1 MISDPVVISDPVA
14 ILVVLAAI
22 VYVALRLERRFVLFR
37 SLGGALVAIL
47 LGMAL
52 SNASILPGTSPTY
65 EFLVTWGVSLAVAFI
80 LLSVDLRSI
89 VQAGPKMLAAFGIG
103 AAGTAI
109 GATTAG
115 LLLHRLVGPETWK
128 LTGQFTGTYT
138 GGGANFAALGQAFD
152 TSSDMFSAGV
162 AADVAVTA
170 IWMATCLAVP
180 VLLGRARQG
189 KDEDHPALESADG
202 ERPETLEHQLHSS
215 VRPLPIVDIAALVT
229 IAVGSVWASQ
239 QLGVLLP
246 MLPEVLWLTSIVL
259 LLAQVPTVKKMVG
272 GAVMGNYLL
281 LLFLASN
288 GAQSVIAN
296 IYRVGP
302 AVFYF
307 AVGTV
312 AVHGLVIFGI
322 GRLVGL
328 DLGTLAVASQANVG
342 GPASA
347 LAMAS
352 ARGYGDRVLPGV
364 AVGLLGYAAGNYSGF
379 VVASIVRGLLIG

>member
-1 MISDPVVISDPVA
+1 MISDPVA

-47 LGMAL
+47 LAMVL
-52 SNASILPGTSPTY
+52 SNAGILPGNSPTY

-103 AAGTAI
+103 AAGTAV

-115 LLLHRLVGPETWK
+115 LLLHGLVGPETWK

-138 GGGANFAALGQAFD
+138 GGGANFAALGQAFE
-152 TSSDMFSAGV
+152 TSSDVFSAGV

-180 VLLGRARQG
+180 VLLGHARQG
-189 KDEDHPALESADG
+189 ADDEHPALDKSDG
-202 ERPETLEHQLHSS
+202 ERPETLEHQLHNS
-215 VRPLPIVDIAALVT
+215 VRPLPISDIAALVT
-229 IAVGSVWASQ
+229 IAVGSVWTSQ
-239 QLGVLLP
+239 QLGNLLP
-246 MLPEVLWLTSIVL
+246 MLPEVLWLTTIVL
-259 LLAQVPTVKKMVG
+259 LLAQVPAVKKMVG

-312 AVHGLVIFGI
+312 AVHGLFIFGI
-322 GRLVGL
+322 GRLVGI

-364 AVGLLGYAAGNYSGF
+364 AVGLLGYAVGNYSGF
-379 VVASIVRGLLIG
+379 VVASFVRGLLLG

>member
-1 MISDPVVISDPVA
+1 MISDPVAV
-14 ILVVLAAI
+14 LVVLAAI

-37 SLGGALVAIL
+37 SLGSALVAIL

-52 SNASILPGTSPTY
+52 SNAGILTGDVEFPTY
-65 EFLVTWGVSLAVAFI
+65 VFLVTWGVSLAVAFI

-89 VQAGPKMLAAFGIG
+89 VQAGPKMLAAFGLG

-152 TSSDMFSAGV
+152 TSSDVFSAGV

-180 VLLGRARQG
+180 VLLGHARQG
-189 KDEDHPALESADG
+189 NDDDHPALENTD
-202 ERPETLEHQLHSS
+202 EDRPETLEHQLHSS
-215 VRPLPIVDIAALVT
+215 VRPISIIDIAALVT

-239 QLGVLLP
+239 QLGALMP

-259 LLAQVPTVKKMVG
+259 LLAQVPAVKKMVG

-312 AVHGLVIFGI
+312 AIHGLVIFGV

-364 AVGLLGYAAGNYSGF
+364 GVGLLGYAVGNYSGF
-379 VVASIVRGLLIG
+379 VIASMVRGLLIG

>member
-1 MISDPVVISDPVA
+1 MISDPVA

-37 SLGGALVAIL
+37 SLGRALVAIL
-47 LGMAL
+47 LAMVL
-52 SNASILPGTSPTY
+52 SNSGILPGNSPTY

-103 AAGTAI
+103 AAGTAV

-115 LLLHRLVGPETWK
+115 LLLHGLVGPETWK

-138 GGGANFAALGQAFD
+138 GGGANFAALGQALE

-189 KDEDHPALESADG
+189 ADDDHPALDKSDG

-215 VRPLPIVDIAALVT
+215 VRPLPISDVAALVT
-229 IAVGSVWASQ
+229 IAVGSVWVSQ
-239 QLGVLLP
+239 QLGNRLP
-246 MLPEVLWLTSIVL
+246 MLPEVLWLTTIVL
-259 LLAQVPTVKKMVG
+259 LLAQVPAVKKMVG

-312 AVHGLVIFGI
+312 AVHGLFIFGI
-322 GRLVGL
+322 GRLVGI

-364 AVGLLGYAAGNYSGF
+364 AVGLLGYAVGNYSGF
-379 VVASIVRGLLIG
+379 VVASFVRGLQLG